1 VWGSHVKQVIR
12 RKRPQFDERLHGYRS
27 FNDLVRDAREKKLV
41 EARKDDQSGGF
52 VVLAAS

>member
-1 VWGSHVKQVIR
+1 MWGSHVKQVIR